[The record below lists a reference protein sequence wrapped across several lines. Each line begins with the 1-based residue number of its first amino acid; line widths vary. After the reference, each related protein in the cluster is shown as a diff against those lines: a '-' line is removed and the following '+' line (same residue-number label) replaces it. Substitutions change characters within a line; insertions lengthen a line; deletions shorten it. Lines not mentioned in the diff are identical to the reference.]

1 LEVNRQF
8 VGETAMIVNLNLSAE
23 TAKRLSDKAA
33 REGQTL
39 EGLLQDLAE
48 HEASGN
54 GSSTPEPQGNEERP
68 WRGVFVLDYPRREI
82 FRAEQEVNVN
92 TLPPLPP
99 EIVID
104 PRRLA
109 DDSE

>member
-1 LEVNRQF
+1 
-8 VGETAMIVNLNLSAE
+8 MIVNLNLSAE
-23 TAKRLSDKAA
+23 TAKRLSDKAL

-48 HEASGN
+48 HEASSN
-54 GSSTPEPQGNEERP
+54 GGSATPEPQADEERP
-68 WRGVFVLDYPRREI
+68 WRGVFVLDYPRQEI
-82 FRAEQEVNVN
+82 FRTEQEVNVN
-92 TLPPLPP
+92 ALPPLPP

>member
-1 LEVNRQF
+1 
-8 VGETAMIVNLNLSAE
+8 
-23 TAKRLSDKAA
+23 
-33 REGQTL
+33 
-39 EGLLQDLAE
+39 LAE
-48 HEASGN
+48 HEASSN
-54 GSSTPEPQGNEERP
+54 GSCATPEPEGGEEQP

-92 TLPPLPP
+92 ALPPLPP

-104 PRRLA
+104 PRRLV